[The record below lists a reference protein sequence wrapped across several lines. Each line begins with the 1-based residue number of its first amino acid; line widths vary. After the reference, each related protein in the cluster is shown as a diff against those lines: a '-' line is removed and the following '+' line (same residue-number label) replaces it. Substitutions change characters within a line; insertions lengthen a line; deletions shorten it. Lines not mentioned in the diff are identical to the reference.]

1 MGKQILVAP
10 SSELGWVAVV
20 RALER
25 LPYVR
30 SVVSASDLK
39 QAAELARRS
48 RPDAV
53 VIAAPAE
60 GDRGVFAIS
69 RLRRHLPDSCP
80 VAIIGRSLDQ
90 GPVPTLYRLNV
101 RGFFLWDEL
110 TPELLAPSLAA
121 FVGGMTVAS
130 PSLGNVIPAPDPSAV
145 PQPSEPLT
153 EREQLV
159 LRDLSEGLG
168 EQQIAKAQHLSVR
181 SVRRAIASIK
191 GKLGA
196 STMFLLG
203 RASTQVVVDFPQNV
217 AMPRTARR

>member
-39 QAAELARRS
+39 EAAELAHRS
-48 RPDAV
+48 PPDAV
-53 VIAAPAE
+53 VIAAPADS
-60 GDRGVFAIS
+60 DRGLFAIS

-80 VAIIGRSLDQ
+80 SAVIGRHFDQ
-90 GPVPTLYRLNV
+90 GLVPALYRLNV
-101 RGFFLWDEL
+101 RGFLLWDEL
-110 TPELLAPSLAA
+110 TTDLLVPSLAA

-130 PSLGNVIPAPDPSAV
+130 PSLGNVIPSPDPTPAAK
-145 PQPSEPLT
+145 PAEPLT

-168 EQQIAKAQHLSVR
+168 EQQIANAQHLSVR
-181 SVRRAIASIK
+181 SVRRAIASAK
-191 GKLGA
+191 EKLGA
-196 STMFLLG
+196 STMFVLG
-203 RASTQVVVDFPQNV
+203 RASTQVVIDFSPNA
-217 AMPRTARR
+217 AMQRTARR